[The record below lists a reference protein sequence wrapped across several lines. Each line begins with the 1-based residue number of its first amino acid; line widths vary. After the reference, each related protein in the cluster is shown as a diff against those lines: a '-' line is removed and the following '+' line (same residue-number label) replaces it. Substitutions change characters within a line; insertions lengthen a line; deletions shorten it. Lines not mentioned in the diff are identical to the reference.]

1 MGEVMMTVLVVA
13 NAVLAVVSVAF
24 AVVAAVRPAALSH
37 SAEPTSGEKFY
48 GWMYAVRAVPLGC
61 AAAVVP
67 LIWSGPVC
75 AVVLLAAAV
84 AQAGDVGIGVFR
96 GERGMIAGSSVVG
109 AVHVLTAVALW

>member
-1 MGEVMMTVLVVA
+1 MIVLAVA
-13 NAVLAVVSVAF
+13 NAVLAAVSVVF

-37 SAEPTSGEKFY
+37 SEAPTDGEKFY

-75 AVVLLAAAV
+75 AAVLIAAAV
-84 AQAGDVGIGVFR
+84 AQAGDVAIGVFR
-96 GERGMIAGSSVVG
+96 RERGMIAGSSVVG
-109 AVHVLTAVALW
+109 IVHVLTAVVLW